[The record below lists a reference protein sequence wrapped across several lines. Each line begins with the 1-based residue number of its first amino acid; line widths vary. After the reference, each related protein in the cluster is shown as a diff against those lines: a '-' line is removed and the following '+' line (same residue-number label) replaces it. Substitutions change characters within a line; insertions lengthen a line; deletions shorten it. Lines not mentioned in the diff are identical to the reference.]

1 MTAGRTTVSA
11 VAAVLAAALLVVV
24 LVTWAASIGPGG
36 VLEGPGIQAERS
48 SPIEPPPP
56 ESNAPPSESATPFTD
71 NLPRPANDGG
81 PAEAWIRAIAFVV
94 LVATICLALFLL
106 FLLARRL
113 REAYDA
119 RGRRAERPEE
129 VGFDVIEAP
138 AVVAREILHDAEAQR
153 LVLAA
158 GPPGN
163 AIVEC
168 WHRFETQAAA
178 AGLSRQPWETSSEF
192 TLRILELVAADDRAV
207 FRLAGLYREA
217 RFSEHTMTE
226 AHRAAALDALDVI
239 HHGLRAPVSRGPA

>member
-48 SPIEPPPP
+48 SPTEPPPRV
-56 ESNAPPSESATPFTD
+56 EGASVESATPRTD
-71 NLPRPANDGG
+71 NLPRAANDGG

-94 LVATICLALFLL
+94 LVATVCLALFLL

-119 RGRRAERPEE
+119 RGRRDERPEE
-129 VGFDVIEAP
+129 VAFEVIQTP

-226 AHRAAALDALDVI
+226 AHRAAALEALDVI

>member
-36 VLEGPGIQAERS
+36 VLEGPGVQAERS
-48 SPIEPPPP
+48 SPAEQPP
-56 ESNAPPSESATPFTD
+56 ESKAPPPSPAPPRTD
-71 NLPRPANDGG
+71 NLPRAANDGG

-94 LVATICLALFLL
+94 LVATVCLALFLL

-113 REAYDA
+113 RESYDA
-119 RGRRAERPEE
+119 RRRRDERPEE
-129 VGFDVIEAP
+129 VAFEVIQTP

-226 AHRAAALDALDVI
+226 AHRAAALEALDVI

>member
-1 MTAGRTTVSA
+1 MTAGRATVSA

-36 VLEGPGIQAERS
+36 VLEGPGIEARRS
-48 SPIEPPPP
+48 TPSPT
-56 ESNAPPSESATPFTD
+56 ESTLTASATPQTD
-71 NLPRPANDGG
+71 VQRLEETTPGPAN
-81 PAEAWIRAIAFVV
+81 PWLRTIAF
-94 LVATICLALFLL
+94 LVELATLCLVLFLL
-106 FLLARRL
+106 FRLTQWL

-119 RGRRAERPEE
+119 RRRRDERPDE
-129 VGFDVIEAP
+129 VAFDVIEAP
-138 AVVAREILHDAEAQR
+138 GLVAREILHDAEAQR

-226 AHRAAALDALDVI
+226 VHRAAALEALDVI
-239 HHGLRAPVSRGPA
+239 HHGLRAPVSRGQA